1 MTVLELR
8 LPTPPSVNHL
18 FATVVRG
25 GKAIR
30 VKSEAYKA
38 WITEAGYTPGWERLT
53 EDAKSAIRWR
63 CTIVAWGLPDDRDV
77 DNVIKPTLDLICAM
91 TGLRDNEPMR
101 KVSAERGEGWI
112 EAGETYIAVR
122 VEVLG

>member
-25 GKAIR
+25 GKVLRA
-30 VKSEAYKA
+30 KSEAYKD
-38 WITEAGYTPGWERLT
+38 WITEAGYQPGWERLT
-53 EDAKSAIRWR
+53 EDPQNAIRWR
-63 CTIVAWGLPDDRDV
+63 CAIVAYGLAETRDV
-77 DNVIKPTLDLICAM
+77 DNLIKPTLDLICAM
-91 TGLRDNEPMR
+91 TGLRDNAPMR
-101 KVSAERGEGWI
+101 KVSAERGEAWVA
-112 EAGETYIAVR
+112 AGESYIAVR